1 MHSSSSQN
9 EGDRPEKADMGMPV
23 RLVNTPATRCA
34 RNPFSR
40 PVVYVDGR
48 TVQRVARGKL
58 WGWAGRQ
65 TRRVSRCGGVQMR
78 KRGRRL
84 LCCCARAIS
93 KRSQGTNITQRAE
106 IYLGWERRSEEAQVT
121 ETTKDLAHTNG
132 ENCYGNLP
140 SILVH
145 DLELCSTHRRM
156 QYGPGLCSLIP

>member
-1 MHSSSSQN
+1 MIPEATSSTLYSAASTTSSRSDVHSSSSQN

-84 LCCCARAIS
+84 LCW
-93 KRSQGTNITQRAE
+93 GGD
-106 IYLGWERRSEEAQVT
+106 LFG
-121 ETTKDLAHTNG
+121 LAHTNG

-145 DLELCSTHRRM
+145 ELELCSTHRRM

>member
-1 MHSSSSQN
+1 MIPEATSSTLYSAASTTSSRSDVHSSSSQN

-106 IYLGWERRSEEAQVT
+106 IYLGRMERSAMGIYRPFWF
-121 ETTKDLAHTNG
+121 TT
-132 ENCYGNLP
+132 
-140 SILVH
+140 
-145 DLELCSTHRRM
+145 
-156 QYGPGLCSLIP
+156 